1 MDSHETAEARQ
12 EARKIL
18 LDLARTIDRRLDIEV
33 RDIPGQERL
42 YVTLTH
48 GQKRSHTELA
58 ISTVLAAPADAVA
71 KHELRLKLKRVAD
84 AMLFRPMPDH
94 RVSVKAVPPPGGQQA
109 PRGAGGGGRGRR

>member
-1 MDSHETAEARQ
+1 MEIHALDEARQ
-12 EARKIL
+12 EARRIL
-18 LDLARTIDRRLDIEV
+18 LDLAKSIDRRLDVEV

-42 YVTLTH
+42 HVTITH

-58 ISTVLAAPADAVA
+58 LQTVLNAPADAVA

-94 RVSVKAVPPPGGQQA
+94 RVSVKAVPPPGGQMA
-109 PRGAGGGGRGRR
+109 PRGAGGGRGRR